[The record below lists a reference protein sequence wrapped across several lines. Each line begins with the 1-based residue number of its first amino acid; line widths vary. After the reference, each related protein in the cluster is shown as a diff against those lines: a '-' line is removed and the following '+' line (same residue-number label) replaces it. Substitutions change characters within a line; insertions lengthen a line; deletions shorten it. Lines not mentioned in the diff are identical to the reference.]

1 MSAMKKILLR
11 VYGLLLCTAMCIG
24 AVSCTRDEE
33 VPKMEAS
40 ELDDFT
46 TYDGNV
52 MTATPE
58 GYYVIQKDCLY
69 YMSPDFQSSTIVCS
83 KPDCIHNEQDLQN
96 SYEYTECDAFYLF
109 AGGIDY
115 CDGYLYIQAS
125 PDGRKDAVY
134 RTMLDGSER
143 TLWYENEGENIIN
156 FGIYKG
162 YAYLAQET
170 YTTEG
175 KAHAILRFPVNDPDK
190 EEVLFE
196 TEEYPDSSI
205 NRMRFYDGDCYFY
218 LFSPAGK
225 EADGDSV
232 HLKINLEDGRT
243 EQFYETSNCRLEWDD
258 YGILTEVQEYISN
271 NQMQWT
277 SKYFHVLP
285 DSGEKVQLTEEDFQ
299 SIGTNDMLYNMDDK
313 YIYFGTINIGVDALP
328 EEEQVLTVYDYEGNI
343 KAKIPAGDFGNYYFV
358 RPGTDEH
365 LFITKMNTDGSDAY
379 FYADKSEFDG
389 GIVEA
394 HEINFAGIR

>member
-1 MSAMKKILLR
+1 
-11 VYGLLLCTAMCIG
+11 
-24 AVSCTRDEE
+24 
-33 VPKMEAS
+33 MEAS

-58 GYYVIQKDCLY
+58 GYYVIQKDFLY
-69 YMSPDFQSSTIVCS
+69 YISPDFQSSTIVCS
-83 KPDCIHNEQDLQN
+83 KPDCIHNEQDL
-96 SYEYTECDAFYLF
+96 
-109 AGGIDY
+109 
-115 CDGYLYIQAS
+115 
-125 PDGRKDAVY
+125 
-134 RTMLDGSER
+134 
-143 TLWYENEGENIIN
+143 
-156 FGIYKG
+156 
-162 YAYLAQET
+162 
-170 YTTEG
+170 
-175 KAHAILRFPVNDPDK
+175 
-190 EEVLFE
+190 
-196 TEEYPDSSI
+196 
-205 NRMRFYDGDCYFY
+205 
-218 LFSPAGK
+218 
-225 EADGDSV
+225 
-232 HLKINLEDGRT
+232 GRT

-258 YGILTEVQEYISN
+258 YGILTEVQEYISYN
-271 NQMQWT
+271 PMQWT

-358 RPGTDEH
+358 LPGTDEH

>member
-1 MSAMKKILLR
+1 MKKILLR

-58 GYYVIQKDCLY
+58 GYYVIQEEFLY
-69 YMSPDFQSSTIVCS
+69 YISPDFQSSTIVCS

-109 AGGIDY
+109 GGGIDY

-258 YGILTEVQEYISN
+258 YGILTEVQEYISYN
-271 NQMQWT
+271 PMQWT

-313 YIYFGTINIGVDALP
+313 YIYFGTINIGVDTLP

-343 KAKIPAGDFGNYYFV
+343 KAKIPAGDYGNYYFV
-358 RPGTDEH
+358 LPGTDEY

-389 GIVEA
+389 GTVEA

>member
-1 MSAMKKILLR
+1 
-11 VYGLLLCTAMCIG
+11 
-24 AVSCTRDEE
+24 
-33 VPKMEAS
+33 MEAS

-58 GYYVIQKDCLY
+58 GYYVIQEEFLY
-69 YMSPDFQSSTIVCS
+69 YISPDFQSSTIVCS

-109 AGGIDY
+109 GGGIDY

-134 RTMLDGSER
+134 RTSLDGSER

-243 EQFYETSNCRLEWDD
+243 EQLYETSNCRLEWDD
-258 YGILTEVQEYISN
+258 YGILTEVQEYISYN
-271 NQMQWT
+271 PMQWT

-358 RPGTDEH
+358 LPGTDEY

-389 GIVEA
+389 GTVEA
-394 HEINFAGIR
+394 HEINFAGIRG